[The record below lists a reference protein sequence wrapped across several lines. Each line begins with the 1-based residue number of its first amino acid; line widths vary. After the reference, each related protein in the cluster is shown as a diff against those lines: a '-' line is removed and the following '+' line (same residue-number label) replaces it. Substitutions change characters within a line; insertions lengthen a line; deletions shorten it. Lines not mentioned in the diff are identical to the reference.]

1 MPFINVKVNVKVS
14 DEKEEEIKTLLGKAI
29 SCIPGKSES
38 WLMVNIE
45 DQQRIYFRGDK
56 NTPNAFIEVKI
67 YGSSSKNNYNALT
80 ERITD
85 IVSSVLGISS
95 DRIYIKY
102 EETPNWGWN
111 GSNF

>member
-29 SCIPGKSES
+29 SCITGKSES

-45 DQQRIYFRGDK
+45 DQQRLYFRGDK

-67 YGSSSKNNYNALT
+67 YGSSSRNNYNTLT
-80 ERITD
+80 EKITD
-85 IVSSVLGISS
+85 IVSTGLGISP